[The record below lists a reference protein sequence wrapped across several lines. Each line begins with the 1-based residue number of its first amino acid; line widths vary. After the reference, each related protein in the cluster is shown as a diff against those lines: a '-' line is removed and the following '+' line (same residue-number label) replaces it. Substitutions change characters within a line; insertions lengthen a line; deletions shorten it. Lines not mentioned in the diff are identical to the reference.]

1 MLAFS
6 EIMCNNKGISVLNG
20 KDNFMKK
27 IWTFFNGFCMALAD
41 SVPGVSGGTVAFL
54 MGFYDDFIN
63 ALNSLLSGTKEQR
76 KAAFFYLVNLGIGWV
91 VSFALAVVVLA
102 NVFESHIYA
111 VSSLFMGFILFAV
124 PIVIMEEKKC
134 LWEKKSRAFFTL
146 IGIAIVALIT
156 AFNPVG
162 SEGGLD
168 LANPSILMYL
178 YIFLAGA
185 IAVCAMIL
193 PGISG
198 STLMLI
204 LGIYLP
210 LITGIKDLLH
220 LDFHALPIIIP
231 FGLGIIAG
239 VVGIIKLIKM
249 VLEKHR
255 AATVYLI
262 IGLMLGSLYA
272 IVMGPETLDIPQE
285 HMTLGTFNILFF
297 LIGGAVIIG
306 LQLAKRLMEKKSK

>member
-1 MLAFS
+1 
-6 EIMCNNKGISVLNG
+6 MCNNKIYQVKIG
-20 KDNFMKK
+20 KDIFMKK

-63 ALNSLLSGTKEQR
+63 SLNNLISGTKEQR
-76 KAAFFYLVNLGIGWV
+76 KAAFFYLVNLGLGWV
-91 VSFALAVVVLA
+91 VSFILAVIVLA

-124 PIVIMEEKKC
+124 PIVINEEKKC
-134 LWEKKSRAFFTL
+134 LAEKKSRAFFIL
-146 IGIAIVALIT
+146 IGIALVALIT
-156 AFNPVG
+156 VLNSSGAEGGFNPENLSVF
-162 SEGGLD
+162 S
-168 LANPSILMYL
+168 YL
-178 YIFLAGA
+178 YIFVAGA

-204 LGIYLP
+204 MGIYLP

-220 LDFHALPIIIP
+220 MDFHALPMIIS

-239 VVGIIKLIKM
+239 VLSVIKLIKI

-272 IVMGPETLDIPQE
+272 IAMGPETLDIPQE
-285 HMTLGTFNILFF
+285 HMTLSTFNVLFF
-297 LIGGAVIIG
+297 IIGGAVIVG
-306 LQLAKRLMEKKSK
+306 MQLAKRLTAKKEK